1 MSNEEK
7 SEVKNT
13 LRKEFLLPAL
23 GLLAILAGFYYNT
36 NSSLAEHKEEL
47 SSLKMEI
54 RSKASIE
61 DMKDLKQDMRDLQAS
76 NQKILELLLEN
87 NK

>member
-1 MSNEEK
+1 MSSEEK
-7 SEVKNT
+7 SEVKNSI
-13 LRKEFLLPAL
+13 RKEFLIP
-23 GLLAILAGFYYNT
+23 GLAFILAVVGFYYNT

-54 RSKASIE
+54 RGKASIE

-76 NQKILELLLEN
+76 NQKILEILLE
-87 NK
+87 KQK